1 MKTERRESLETIN
14 VPAEP
19 LVPGRRPPSERE
31 ASDTCTVWKH
41 RGRGEGMSAKDQ
53 GVNTGN
59 PIRWEASSQ
68 PEVREEQAGSH
79 RVAERPAVASKRVTT
94 VERRGLS

>member
-1 MKTERRESLETIN
+1 MKTERRVSLETIN

-19 LVPGRRPPSERE
+19 LVPGRRPPSGRE
-31 ASDTCTVWKH
+31 ASDMRTVWKH

-59 PIRWEASSQ
+59 PIRWAASAQ
-68 PEVREEQAGSH
+68 PAVREEQAGPN
-79 RVAERPAVASKRVTT
+79 RVAERPVVCAEQRV
-94 VERRGLS
+94 VQEG